1 MSKIEDR
8 VIAKIEARAEL
19 GRQKY
24 GKTMTRKDL
33 TFRQWVTHLQ
43 KELLDAAIYAEKL
56 IDEISIPGMKDNHD
70 NDVPAMAHELPK
82 AVDAWGIYNEQMVL
96 IKSCETAFMAIEEA
110 NIMNLRNKN
119 KTFVVKKYTLYLE
132 EK

>member
-8 VIAKIEARAEL
+8 VIDKIQARAEL

-33 TFRQWVTHLQ
+33 TFRQWVQHLQ
-43 KELLDAAIYAEKL
+43 EELLDAAIYAEKL
-56 IDEISIPGMKDNHD
+56 LDEISIPDMKKKHD
-70 NDVPAMAHELPK
+70 N
-82 AVDAWGIYNEQMVL
+82 
-96 IKSCETAFMAIEEA
+96 
-110 NIMNLRNKN
+110 
-119 KTFVVKKYTLYLE
+119 

>member
-1 MSKIEDR
+1 MSKIEQQ

-43 KELLDAAIYAEKL
+43 EELLDAAIYAEKL
-56 IDEISIPGMKDNHD
+56 LDEITIPDMKKKHD
-70 NDVPAMAHELPK
+70 NDVPAIAHKLPK
-82 AVDAWGIYNEQMVL
+82 AVDAWGIFDEEMVL
-96 IKSCETAFMAIEEA
+96 IKSCETAYMAIEEA

-119 KTFVVKKYTLYLE
+119 KNFAVKKYTIYLE
-132 EK
+132 